1 MKARIWKDREDG
13 LWRFAVR
20 NPAGNVY
27 WSGHRRSW
35 GEALSLVLA
44 ELDPPWLRT

>member
-20 NPAGNVY
+20 TAAGNVY
-27 WSGHRRSW
+27 WSGHRPTW
-35 GEALSLVLA
+35 EDTLSLVLP
-44 ELDPPWLRT
+44 ELYPPWARP